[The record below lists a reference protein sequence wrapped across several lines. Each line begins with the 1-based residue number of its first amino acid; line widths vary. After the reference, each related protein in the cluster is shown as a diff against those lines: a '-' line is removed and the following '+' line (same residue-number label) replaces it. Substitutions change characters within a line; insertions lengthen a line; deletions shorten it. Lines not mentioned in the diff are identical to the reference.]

1 MQAQAED
8 EDDAALRDED
18 YVPDDSPVNKNGKA
32 APASAAQPKAKVPK
46 TLKQHASDTSQA
58 ESALSTE
65 SVKMTCTGCDSSSK
79 EVCQLA
85 AKADPKAKK
94 RIAWGQNLQANS

>member
-1 MQAQAED
+1 MR
-8 EDDAALRDED
+8 LRF
-18 YVPDDSPVNKNGKA
+18 S
-32 APASAAQPKAKVPK
+32 
-46 TLKQHASDTSQA
+46 HASRSQSKVLGDTSQA

-65 SVKMTCTGCDSSSK
+65 SVKMTCTGRDSSSK